1 MMAPDYNTATLDQH
15 LDYAERQDRQWATR
29 VAPLDTEGRP
39 LLNDHDYIKADDG
52 ETVFIPDTVKA
63 IQDYLTDFC
72 DRDRDELS
80 DDKVGLLDDVQE
92 VDPYAEVITWM
103 N

>member
-1 MMAPDYNTATLDQH
+1 MMAPDLHTAVLDQH
-15 LDYAERQDRQWATR
+15 LDYAERIDRQWATR

-52 ETVFIPDTVKA
+52 ETVYIPDNPKA
-63 IQDYLTDFC
+63 IQDYLTDFA

-80 DDKVGLLDDVQE
+80 DDEMGLLDDVQE

-103 N
+103 